1 MSDYTVV
8 GAVDET
14 LRTLLWSQFETDS
27 EISSIITSEQQIT
40 NEPPFKLIK
49 NTDPDEDTLSIFLY
63 RVAENG
69 ELKNRQLQPI
79 NSNSLRYPPLCLNLY
94 YLITPLTN
102 STEND
107 HKLLGKTMQVIYDNS
122 TLQGS
127 ALKGV
132 LQNSAEEL
140 RLILNPLSL
149 EDHSKLWT
157 AFMRPLRLSLSYE
170 VKIVFIDS
178 QREVAGEPVLNKK
191 VEFSQFKPASQP

>member
-8 GAVDET
+8 GAVDDT

-27 EISSIITSEQQIT
+27 EISSIIASEQQIT

-49 NTDPDEDTLSIFLY
+49 NTDPDEDSLSIFLY

-69 ELKNRQLQPI
+69 DLKNRQLQPV
-79 NSNSLRYPPLCLNLY
+79 NLNTLRYPPLCLNLF

-107 HKLLGKTMQVIYDNS
+107 HILLGKTMQVIYDNS
-122 TLQGS
+122 TLKGS
-127 ALKGV
+127 ALQGV
-132 LQNSAEEL
+132 LQSAADEL
-140 RLILNPLSL
+140 RIILNPLSF
-149 EDHSKLWT
+149 EDQSKLWT

-178 QREVAGEPVLNKK
+178 RRELAGEPVLNKSL
-191 VEFSQFKPASQP
+191 EFSEFKPPSKP